1 MLKFIRRSIGDG
13 AVSVLLLCS
22 GTAAGT
28 VQAGAESGVAAAI
41 PQVAD
46 VNAWYSETYPAGMH
60 QRNVQMAEAGVDGF
74 VLIVRGGYDNDH
86 WTTWFW
92 RDDGV
97 FGDEDDRT
105 DGLSLNDQAAAILA
119 VNPDAVFAVRWSAD
133 VPLAWTKL
141 HPGELQASD
150 KRVRREGSYASRLS
164 AEGRAEMARRVV
176 RYVEAQ
182 SWADRVIVYLP
193 FGQDEGT
200 SMLAIQDSLFDQSPA
215 MTREFRRFLLA
226 RYPDDAALRLAW
238 NDTAVTRE
246 SASVPSEAE
255 WIQDRQAWMHW
266 PEPSA
271 TRRYRD
277 YFELKRELLFMQRR
291 LETGAVRETATRPAI
306 IGMDALKQPMSGWLI
321 EDAFEGAGH
330 GMAYRNILLAS
341 GSIGVAPLLDD
352 PAIDALVT
360 PADYTARAVG
370 FGWEPEGIGDSL
382 VLRGKT
388 IWVEDDARSW
398 VTGERGTQGAWRRL
412 AECRAGLLRN
422 LAVGAS
428 RGFLPYWMNV
438 GQGYFDDPDILAVI
452 SDLLPVRQR
461 LLNRDRTET
470 EHAIA
475 MILDDESPLDENFT
489 AGFQNLAVLRQRND
503 ELALS
508 GLPYRIYLLS
518 DLARDDFPRYR
529 AYLLPNLFRLTP
541 ERSALIREKLMGH
554 GSIVIF
560 GPGTGIRDEQRLA
573 AAPASDLL
581 GFPLTLVNKQSA
593 RRVLVYGGGHPAL
606 REVPGPMV
614 YGDSHVYGPILQ
626 PAATV
631 LTDGAVELGRSSA
644 WWGNNTAGL
653 VLKEF
658 GRGAAGNGNEGPRG
672 PGDYAVV
679 FSMAVPMPATLLRSL
694 AAYGGACLWSDLG
707 DVVAADGGM
716 LAVHTVRQGT
726 RHLRIPAKS
735 TVTDAVTDDVIAE
748 LPRHPHLPADTDGP
762 TIALNQRGIG
772 LARQPHRSTVCQ

>member
-1 MLKFIRRSIGDG
+1 MKNGVWVATG
-13 AVSVLLLCS
+13 V
-22 GTAAGT
+22 GTAVLFFAQGT
-28 VQAGAESGVAAAI
+28 TGEHTQVRAESGARAAAVM
-41 PQVAD
+41 PQVAN
-46 VNAWYSETYPAGMH
+46 VNAWYSETHPAGMH
-60 QRNVQMAEAGVDGF
+60 VRNVQMAEAGVEGF

-105 DGLSLNDQAAAILA
+105 DGVSLNDQAAAILA
-119 VNPDAVFAVRWSAD
+119 VNPNAVFAVRWSAD
-133 VPLAWTKL
+133 VPIAWTRKY
-141 HPGELQASD
+141 PGELQASD
-150 KRVRREGSYASRLS
+150 KRVRREGSYASRTS

-176 RYVEAQ
+176 RYVEQQ
-182 SWADRVIVYLP
+182 SWADRVVAYLP

-215 MTREFRRFLLA
+215 MTREFRRFLME
-226 RYPDDAALRLAW
+226 RYPDDTALQKAW
-238 NDTAVTRE
+238 NDTETTRDT
-246 SASVPSEAE
+246 ATVPSETE
-255 WIQDRQAWMHW
+255 WKQDRLKWMHW
-266 PEPSA
+266 PQPSA

-277 YFELKRELLFMQRR
+277 YFKNVRELLFMQRR
-291 LETGAVRETATRPAI
+291 LEAGAVRETSSRPVAI
-306 IGMDALKQPMSGWLI
+306 AIDALKQPMSGWLI
-321 EDAFEGAGH
+321 EDAFMGAGH

-398 VTGERGTQGAWRRL
+398 VTGERGTQGAWRNL
-412 AECRAGLLRN
+412 AECRSGLLRN
-422 LAVGAS
+422 LALGAS

-438 GQGYFDDPDILAVI
+438 GGGYFDDPEILALI
-452 SDLLPVRQR
+452 SEQLPIRQR
-461 LLNRDRTET
+461 LLNRTRTET

-508 GLPYRIYLLS
+508 GLPYRVYLLS
-518 DLARDDFPRYR
+518 DLDRDDFPRYR

-541 ERSALIREKLMGH
+541 QRAALIREKLMGH
-554 GSIVIF
+554 GSVVIF
-560 GPGTGIRDEQRLA
+560 GPGTGISDGQQLS
-573 AAPASDLL
+573 AAPASELL
-581 GFPLTLVNKQSA
+581 GFPLTLVHKESA
-593 RRVLVYGGGHPAL
+593 RRVLAYGGGHPAL
-606 REVPGPMV
+606 REMANPLV

-626 PAATV
+626 PAETV
-631 LTDGAVELGRSSA
+631 LADGAVELGRSSA

-653 VLKEF
+653 ILKEF
-658 GRGAAGNGNEGPRG
+658 GNGAAGNGNEGTRG

-679 FSMAVPMPATLLRSL
+679 FTMAVPLPAELLRSL
-694 AAYGGACLWSDLG
+694 AAYGGACLWSDPG
-707 DVVAADGGM
+707 DVVAADSGM

-726 RHLRIPAKS
+726 RQLRIPAIS
-735 TVTDAVTDDVIAE
+735 TITDAVTNEVIAE
-748 LPRHPHLPADTDGP
+748 NVDSFTIDIPSPGTRIFLLTP
-762 TIALNQRGIG
+762 TAT
-772 LARQPHRSTVCQ
+772 P